1 MTTWSFV
8 LAVLIAIFALYL
20 SSTAGRLDRLHLR
33 IEADLVALDRQL
45 QHRCGAASEL
55 IAAAVFDPATTIL
68 LGQAVH
74 QARTADREDRVG
86 WAMSES
92 KLTSTLGVA
101 LADPVD
107 VEEMAQDIEAAELLA
122 ELAGACRQVELSRR
136 FLNDGVDACR
146 KVRRHRMIR
155 WFRLAGHAPWPRGMD
170 LDDLPPPGLTG
181 R

>member
-92 KLTSTLGVA
+92 KLTGHRGGGTAGGTCRRVPTGRIVQTVPQRWCRRMPQGSSA
-101 LADPVD
+101 SDDPV
-107 VEEMAQDIEAAELLA
+107 V
-122 ELAGACRQVELSRR
+122 
-136 FLNDGVDACR
+136 
-146 KVRRHRMIR
+146 
-155 WFRLAGHAPWPRGMD
+155 
-170 LDDLPPPGLTG
+170 PPGWSRAVAPRYG
-181 R
+181 P